1 MRLRQVLVG
10 TSEKTQQAVRP
21 RQASQAGNWLR
32 ATGNGCVTSVCQL
45 ITSMQAQ
52 VAGWSLSRCRPAARP
67 QLEGE
72 KGDDTEVRR
81 ATLCDPFGGIANGGR
96 HAVGRAACAG
106 WSRARTRRQL
116 CRNSARRGALR
127 PIGRRDRLVDERFA
141 RRSRFTG
148 HAADPLRALAAKYS
162 LSVNTLLWSNPK
174 LVDKLNA
181 GQEVVIP
188 PVDGVLVKV
197 ATGDTIAALAQKYH
211 AETDAIVQFN
221 LLRHPEALPL
231 DQYLMIPY
239 GVGPEPPSAPQANA
253 HTVNVGKRT
262 WYVTPVWSSGG
273 GIYPFGQCTWY
284 VNTRRPA
291 PWGGNAWQWYSRA
304 KAYGRPVGPTPRV
317 GAIMVTWESPYWGH
331 VAYVEQVYA
340 DGSWLV
346 SEMNY
351 AGVNGGGWGKVSFRH
366 VVPGTVPLIG
376 FIY

>member
-1 MRLRQVLVG
+1 MAAAMPWVVLHVPVG
-10 TSEKTQQAVRP
+10 PAP
-21 RQASQAGNWLR
+21 ALAGSSAGTALAGAPFGR
-32 ATGNGCVTSVCQL
+32 SVDG
-45 ITSMQAQ
+45 I
-52 VAGWSLSRCRPAARP
+52 GWSMSGSLVVPALPVTPPTDKHRDIVHYIAHD
-67 QLEGE
+67 
-72 KGDDTEVRR
+72 GDT
-81 ATLCDPFGGIANGGR
+81 
-96 HAVGRAACAG
+96 
-106 WSRARTRRQL
+106 
-116 CRNSARRGALR
+116 
-127 PIGRRDRLVDERFA
+127 
-141 RRSRFTG
+141 
-148 HAADPLRALAAKYS
+148 LRALAAKYS

-366 VVPGTVPLIG
+366 VVPGMVPLIG